1 MSNSQKYLPECM
13 FFSWQMHTKNV
24 TQNYNF
30 FSFLGQCTTTEQTEW
45 NHCCNECGASQ
56 QSRLAIPSH
65 PQPVPLFAKSQKS
78 HMSYWTPQ
86 THRKSHHN
94 R

>member
-1 MSNSQKYLPECM
+1 M
-13 FFSWQMHTKNV
+13 
-24 TQNYNF
+24 NF
-30 FSFLGQCTTTEQTEW
+30 FMANVEEKKCLKIINFFLFLGQCTTTEQTEW

-56 QSRLAIPSH
+56 QSRLAIPPH